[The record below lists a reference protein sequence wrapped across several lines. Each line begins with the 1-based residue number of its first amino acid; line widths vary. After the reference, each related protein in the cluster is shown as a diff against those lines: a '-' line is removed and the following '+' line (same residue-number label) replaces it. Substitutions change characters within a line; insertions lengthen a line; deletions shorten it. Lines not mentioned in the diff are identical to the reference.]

1 MRRVLL
7 PTASLLWL
15 ALAWVGCSKGEPAAT
30 PVNPRLAK
38 SGQALVNESPAVSS
52 INEPEAE
59 TAPSPESPEPG
70 KLPASDPTPPIAQAV
85 QSGEASPEPVPSE
98 PEILNLIR
106 QATVGNAAA
115 QVDLGNLFFS
125 GRGRPMNKPAAEYW
139 WGKAALQGHGA
150 AVQNLHMLHTKLE
163 EGVSFFGTRSK
174 GKRFVFVIDKSG
186 SMNSQ
191 GRLAKAK
198 RELIATLRSLK
209 PDTLFMVYFF
219 DHGAEPMPAKAMMA
233 ATPENV
239 AWAARW
245 IEGRNVG
252 GSTDP
257 RDALRFTFNLKPDT
271 VWLLT
276 DGQFKNE
283 HEVLGQIREANPQA
297 VIRIN
302 TVAFKDKSG
311 EAVLKQIAA
320 ENDGNYRFVQ
330 N

>member
-7 PTASLLWL
+7 PTASLLCFTL
-15 ALAWVGCSKGEPAAT
+15 VWVGCSKDKPTAT

-38 SGQALVNESPAVSS
+38 SGQALVDESSAVSPVH
-52 INEPEAE
+52 EPEGE
-59 TAPSPESPEPG
+59 TGPSVESSIPG
-70 KLPASDPTPPIAQAV
+70 KLSESNPAPAMSLSPQTGQVTAEPLPT
-85 QSGEASPEPVPSE
+85 ET
-98 PEILNLIR
+98 EILNLIR
-106 QATVGNAAA
+106 QATVGNASA

-125 GRGRPMNKPAAEYW
+125 GRGRPMNRQAAEYW
-139 WGKAALQGHGA
+139 WGKAAVQGHAA
-150 AVQNLHMLHTKLE
+150 AVQNLQMLHTKPE

-191 GRLAKAK
+191 GRLGKAK
-198 RELIATLRSLK
+198 RELIATLQSLK
-209 PDTLFMVYFF
+209 PDTRFMVYFF
-219 DHGAEPMPAKAMMA
+219 DHIADPMPVRAMMA

-245 IEGRNVG
+245 IEGRDVG

-257 RDALRFTFNLKPDT
+257 SDALRLTFSLKPDT

-276 DGQFKNE
+276 DGQFADE
-283 HEVLGQIREANPQA
+283 DELLGQIRSANPQSA
-297 VIRIN
+297 IRIN

-320 ENDGNYRFVQ
+320 ENDGTYRFVQ